1 MKKSTDWGFFWSRQT
16 ILQKTT
22 EAMLKNQSVL
32 LFSICSIFSSF
43 ALDIFC
49 PSCFFADF
57 NSCFNEK
64 FFGRLTK
71 KVTSEPRRTQI
82 RIKMMRGSLNWT
94 SKKFTV
100 TVCILAKE
108 IIAMSST
115 EISSVTYCS
124 FRLFI
129 LSPYSSNS
137 ALLFTSAYSSAF
149 SRLKISL

>member
-1 MKKSTDWGFFWSRQT
+1 
-16 ILQKTT
+16 
-22 EAMLKNQSVL
+22 MLFYAS
-32 LFSICSIFSSF
+32 SIFLSLFLSP
-43 ALDIFC
+43 DILC
-49 PSCFFADF
+49 PSCFLASF

-71 KVTSEPRRTQI
+71 KVTSEPRRTQT

-108 IIAMSST
+108 IIAISKT
-115 EISSVTYCS
+115 AISSATYCS

-129 LSPYSSNS
+129 LAPYSSNS